1 MAKVT
6 NMRTLLTVLL
16 VSFTFMSVAYADF
29 VADAQ
34 SAAAENLRKQLP
46 MKVDEFT
53 TLVTVATAGRT
64 AIYSYRIDLP
74 VGELP
79 AGWRE
84 GQVPQLTYNLCNHPL
99 MRKMMKQGADYSYQY
114 VDIGGKHILYFK
126 VDEAKC

>member
-1 MAKVT
+1 
-6 NMRTLLTVLL
+6 MRTLFTALL
-16 VSFTFMSVAYADF
+16 VSFTFMSVAHADF
-29 VADAQ
+29 VSDAQ

-64 AIYSYRIDLP
+64 AIYSYRIDISES
-74 VGELP
+74 ELP
-79 AGWRE
+79 TGWRE
-84 GQVPQLTYNLCNHPL
+84 DQISQLKYNLCNHPL

-126 VDEAKC
+126 IDEAKC